1 MIVSLISTEILSYK
15 ALHLVLKQF
24 RWYKSWTENNS
35 AGSPKKY
42 NHDYPGKSN
51 ERIYRVT
58 VISVTLL

>member
-1 MIVSLISTEILSYK
+1 MIVSLISTEILSYTV
-15 ALHLVLKQF
+15 LHVVLKQF

-42 NHDYPGKSN
+42 NYDYPGKSN

>member
-1 MIVSLISTEILSYK
+1 MIVSLISTEILCYK

-24 RWYKSWTENNS
+24 RWYKSRIENNS
-35 AGSPKKY
+35 AGSTKKY

-58 VISVTLL
+58 VTAVTLL

>member
-1 MIVSLISTEILSYK
+1 MIVSLISTEILSYT
-15 ALHLVLKQF
+15 ALHVVHKQF

-35 AGSPKKY
+35 AGSPKKN

-58 VISVTLL
+58 VTAVTLL